1 MVSVGFIV
9 ERVMN
14 LKSEEESWN
23 TTSWY
28 SGWVSFFISR
38 GRFNR
43 LNPADF
49 AEGTAKVQ
57 LSSEIPNPRA
67 KLFGARR
74 VNPTPRE
81 ACCPCKKVVHLNP
94 ALFRGWLVAR
104 AKICTRSPC
113 APPRGAPGVAARTEQ
128 RSGGVCGYAHAFY
141 SRLFGHGGEGR
152 MGSEQ

>member
-57 LSSEIPNPRA
+57 LSSEIPNPGA
-67 KLFGARR
+67 KLFGVHR
-74 VNPTPRE
+74 VNTTARA
-81 ACCPCKKVVHLNP
+81 ACCACEKVVHLNP
-94 ALFRGWLVAR
+94 ALFRGRPVAR
-104 AKICTRSPC
+104 AKTRTRSSSALPHGP
-113 APPRGAPGVAARTEQ
+113 AGVAARAGQ
-128 RSGGVCGYAHAFY
+128 RGGGVCGHAHA
-141 SRLFGHGGEGR
+141 LH
-152 MGSEQ
+152 

>member
-38 GRFNR
+38 GQFYL

-49 AEGTAKVQ
+49 AEGTAKVR
-57 LSSEIPNPRA
+57 LSSEIPNSAIQYFRPA
-67 KLFGARR
+67 CAR
-74 VNPTPRE
+74 
-81 ACCPCKKVVHLNP
+81 HL
-94 ALFRGWLVAR
+94 V
-104 AKICTRSPC
+104 
-113 APPRGAPGVAARTEQ
+113 
-128 RSGGVCGYAHAFY
+128 
-141 SRLFGHGGEGR
+141 RLSLLPF
-152 MGSEQ
+152 